1 MTSSFRTEQV
11 GKRTERRW
19 TTYPSKIGMMPYH
32 LPGTLLCD
40 FITASDSKEKKNK
53 WSDTKIALTKRVLS
67 LYSQETEK
75 KKKERRKSTKC
86 WGREPNVLYVIGNRI
101 LTMNLARQLPE

>member
-11 GKRTERRW
+11 GKHTERRW

-75 KKKERRKSTKC
+75 KKKKKGEN
-86 WGREPNVLYVIGNRI
+86 PQNVGVGSQMYYMLLGIGS
-101 LTMNLARQLPE
+101 

>member
-1 MTSSFRTEQV
+1 
-11 GKRTERRW
+11 
-19 TTYPSKIGMMPYH
+19 MPYH

-75 KKKERRKSTKC
+75 KKKKKGENPQNVGVGSQMYYMLLGIGSWQWILQDGCQSELEGKGNQVIRKFS
-86 WGREPNVLYVIGNRI
+86 L
-101 LTMNLARQLPE
+101 

>member
-75 KKKERRKSTKC
+75 KKKKGEN
-86 WGREPNVLYVIGNRI
+86 PQNVGVGSQMYYMLLGIGS
-101 LTMNLARQLPE
+101 